1 MKIRNLLSITA
12 LTLIAGVAFAGQV
25 QPAVVFIDEANMFAQ
40 GDMWTART
48 AKNDV
53 EFIGC
58 GIRVV
63 DDGVSLPFSFGFCQA
78 QDSAEVLILCTTLSA
93 DLVEAIKGISDTSF
107 LTFSWNASFECTRIG
122 ASTQSFYLPEFKTK
136 KN

>member
-12 LTLIAGVAFAGQV
+12 LTLIAGVAFAGLV

-48 AKNDV
+48 ANNDV

-58 GIRVV
+58 GIRVF
-63 DDGVSLPFSFGFCQA
+63 DDGASPPLFFGFCQA
-78 QDSAEVLILCTTLSA
+78 QDSAEVLIVCFTESA
-93 DLVEAIKGISDTSF
+93 DLVEAIKAISDTSF
-107 LTFSWNASFECTRIG
+107 LTFSWNASLECTQIG
-122 ASTQSFYLPEFKTK
+122 TSTQSFYLPKFKTK
-136 KN
+136 TN

>member
-12 LTLIAGVAFAGQV
+12 LTLIAGVAFAGLV

-48 AKNDV
+48 ANNDV

-58 GIRVV
+58 GIRVF
-63 DDGVSLPFSFGFCQA
+63 DDGASPPLFFGFCQA
-78 QDSAEVLILCTTLSA
+78 QDSAEVLIVCSTFSA

-107 LTFSWNASFECTRIG
+107 LTFSWNASFDCTRIG
-122 ASTQSFYLPEFKTK
+122 TSTQSFYLPKFKTK
-136 KN
+136 TN